1 MALYVYQVIE
11 ADGSPGETF
20 EVFQMMSDPPL
31 THHPENGKP
40 VERLL
45 TTPSTPRKLNPG
57 NLGKSKLESL
67 GFTKYEKRGRH
78 VRKTAGTGRRYHGA
92 AVNPSWHFERS

>member
-11 ADGSPGETF
+11 PDGSLGETF

-40 VERLL
+40 VQRVF
-45 TTPSTPRKLNPG
+45 TAPNTPRKLNPG
-57 NLGKSKLESL
+57 NLGNKNLESM
-67 GFTKYEKRGRH
+67 GFTKYEKRGKGTYE
-78 VRKTAGTGRRYHGA
+78 KTAGAGPNIIT
-92 AVNPSWHFERS
+92 NQD